1 MPPPPENLPFA
12 TSQNRMMVT
21 IFNDKYSNDDG
32 TEVELL
38 PTIREDAKRIQD
50 LLKTHFGYEVPS
62 DDPTIF
68 APGKLEN
75 QPNLVKT
82 FEVFLKKWK
91 RKQPKGKTIDR
102 FVLYYHGHGVQV
114 LGHPCLLTTEWK
126 PAPLAQLINLVAEYV
141 NPNLYYLVNDCCA
154 NNKEYK
160 DEETLK
166 LVRTATEEVMAENFN
181 DKLVWIKAAPPG
193 HTADGK
199 EGKTFTASL
208 VDLLEESQFGGIPL
222 KLLQERLREKQKRQG
237 SKNLPNVDP
246 GSFELANVCF
256 PF

>member
-1 MPPPPENLPFA
+1 MACISNKASSSGQKDETPAPPLENLTA
-12 TSQNRMMVT
+12 SQNRMLVT
-21 IFNDKYSNDDG
+21 IFNERYSNDDG
-32 TEVELL
+32 TDVEHL

-68 APGKLEN
+68 EPGKLEN

-126 PAPLAQLINLVAEYV
+126 PVPLAQLIKLVAEYV
-141 NPNLYYLVNDCCA
+141 NPIFVILS
-154 NNKEYK
+154 
-160 DEETLK
+160 T
-166 LVRTATEEVMAENFN
+166 T
-181 DKLVWIKAAPPG
+181 AAP
-193 HTADGK
+193 TRRNK
-199 EGKTFTASL
+199 K
-208 VDLLEESQFGGIPL
+208 IR
-222 KLLQERLREKQKRQG
+222 KL
-237 SKNLPNVDP
+237 
-246 GSFELANVCF
+246 
-256 PF
+256 

>member
-1 MPPPPENLPFA
+1 ML
-12 TSQNRMMVT
+12 VT
-21 IFNDKYSNDDG
+21 NYNDRYAIDDG
-32 TEVELL
+32 TEVEYL

-68 APGKLEN
+68 EPGKLEN

-91 RKQPKGKTIDR
+91 RQQPKGKTIDS

-126 PAPLAQLINLVAEYV
+126 PVPLAQLINLVAEYV

-160 DEETLK
+160 DEETLR
-166 LVRTATEEVMAENFN
+166 LVRSAIEEVRAEDFN
-181 DKLVWIKAAPPG
+181 DKEVWIKAAPPG
-193 HTADGK
+193 YTATGL

-208 VDLLEESQFGGIPL
+208 VELLEENQLKGVPL
-222 KLLQERLREKQKRQG
+222 HVLQEKLREKQRKQG
-237 SKNLPNVDP
+237 SKNFPTVDP
-246 GSFELANVCF
+246 GSYKLANVCF

>member
-1 MPPPPENLPFA
+1 ML
-12 TSQNRMMVT
+12 VT
-21 IFNDKYSNDDG
+21 NYNDRYAIDDG
-32 TEVELL
+32 TEVEYL

-50 LLKTHFGYEVPS
+50 LLKTHFGYELPS

-68 APGKLEN
+68 EPGKLEN

-126 PAPLAQLINLVAEYV
+126 PVPLAQLINLVAEYV

-154 NNKEYK
+154 NNKEYN
-160 DEETLK
+160 DDETLK
-166 LVRTATEEVMAENFN
+166 LVRTATDDVRAEDFN
-181 DKLVWIKAAPPG
+181 DKEVWIKAAPPG
-193 HTADGK
+193 YTATGL

-208 VDLLEESQFGGIPL
+208 VELLEENRSRGVPL
-222 KLLQERLREKQKRQG
+222 RKLARKLHDKQKKQG
-237 SKNLPNVDP
+237 SNNFPIVDP
-246 GSFELANVCF
+246 GSYALSNVRF